1 MTDEKA
7 RFEMTG
13 ESLLADDEKSNE
25 AGSLDDSRSFTKLQ
39 EKGMSPEERR
49 FSGEIMMNGES
60 PTLSRISEEDSPL
73 GHTNKLSTLRNES
86 GVFGGSEG
94 RLSDAG
100 YFHIEVKKMQMSV
113 GV

>member
-1 MTDEKA
+1 
-7 RFEMTG
+7 
-13 ESLLADDEKSNE
+13 
-25 AGSLDDSRSFTKLQ
+25 
-39 EKGMSPEERR
+39 
-49 FSGEIMMNGES
+49 MNGES

-100 YFHIEVKKMQMSV
+100 YFHIEVKKM
-113 GV
+113 